1 MLNIRLK
8 GPRGLFAIL
17 LVFGS
22 FVIGVS
28 HGSVISPAG
37 SLAESALKDLG
48 SGKSEARIRAIR
60 TLGLFPGMAQA
71 VGNVGDRLVDVL
83 KNDSDPMVR
92 AEAAYVLA
100 ELADPITSCSELVSA
115 LTDGEC
121 GTRQAVAFLFGRR
134 DLLQNLDPDLRA
146 SAIKTLESMTQQPTC
161 PAERVMAAFAL
172 LSSGFK
178 EHAGEAY
185 FSTVAESAQRLL
197 FEIITVPDE
206 LRLRPSQYA
215 RVLAELDVGKA
226 IAVTDRIVAM
236 TESDDQAIA
245 GNSAQV
251 LVEFGE
257 CFGGDL
263 LATARQRCLQS
274 AEECTEAL
282 NTLAFFALKDA
293 GAASFLQEKLS
304 SRDEPLILAAIAA
317 LRSMGAA
324 AKAAVPRLFALLE
337 SDNPQV
343 RTASAWTIVEIS
355 PESTGTV
362 ASRVRETDPDL
373 AIELLKDSLRRML

>member
-1 MLNIRLK
+1 MVNTRFVEAWRLIA
-8 GPRGLFAIL
+8 FL
-17 LVFGS
+17 LVFGPLN
-22 FVIGVS
+22 IGVS
-28 HGSVISPAG
+28 HGSVISPAE
-37 SLAESALKDLG
+37 SLAESALRDLEG
-48 SGKSEARIRAIR
+48 EKSEMRIRAIR

-71 VGNVGDRLVDVL
+71 VGNVGARLVDVL
-83 KNDSDPMVR
+83 KNDPDPVVR

-100 ELADPITSCSELVSA
+100 ELADPITACPELVSA
-115 LTDGEC
+115 LMDREC

-134 DLLQNLDPDLRA
+134 DLLQNLDPELRA
-146 SAIKTLESMTQQPTC
+146 SAIKTLESMIQHPTC
-161 PAERVMAAFAL
+161 PAERVMATYAL
-172 LSSGFK
+172 LSPDFK
-178 EHAGEAY
+178 ESVGETF
-185 FSTVAESAQRLL
+185 FSTVVESAQRLL

-206 LRLRPSQYA
+206 LGLRPSQYA
-215 RVLAELDVGKA
+215 RVLAELDVDKA
-226 IAVTDRIVAM
+226 IGVIDGISAM

-251 LVEFGE
+251 LVEFGD
-257 CFGGDL
+257 CFGEDL
-263 LATARQRCLQS
+263 LATTRQRCLQS
-274 AEECTEAL
+274 AEECTKAL
-282 NTLAFFALKDA
+282 NTLVFFALKDE
-293 GAASFLQEKLS
+293 GAVSFVQEKLS
-304 SRDEPLILAAIAA
+304 SRDEPLILAAIAV